1 MWTLSG
7 FSDEIDDDFA
17 TQCEVVTGLGL
28 RYIELRSAWGTNIL
42 DLDADQL
49 ASVQQILA
57 EHGLQVS
64 SIGSPIG
71 KIRITDDFEPHLE
84 RMRHAVEVARLLQA
98 PYIRLFSFFIPE
110 GDDPDDHR
118 DEVIT
123 RMRAIAD
130 VAEQGGVIAVHENE
144 KEIFG
149 DIPRRCLDI
158 VTDGRLPESQAAWD
172 PANFVQ
178 CGVKPFSEGY
188 ATCGRTPS
196 TSRSRTRCSP
206 TPPWCVA
213 GAGDGEVAET
223 IRALRED
230 GFDGFFSLEPHL
242 GTQNALGGFSG
253 ADLWIQAQAAFTD
266 ILRSEGIAY
275 A

>member
-7 FSDEIDDDFA
+7 FSDEIDKDFA

-28 RYIELRSAWGTNIL
+28 KYIEIRSAWGTNIL

-49 ASVQQILA
+49 ADVQRILA

-71 KIRITDDFEPHLE
+71 KIKITDDFGPHLE
-84 RMRHAVEVARLLQA
+84 RMRHAADVARLLQA
-98 PYIRLFSFFIPE
+98 PYLRLFSFFIPE
-110 GDDPDDHR
+110 GEDPDDHR

-130 VAEQGGVIAVHENE
+130 VAEQAGVIAVHENE
-144 KEIFG
+144 KGIFG
-149 DIPRRCLDI
+149 DIPRRCLDL
-158 VTDGRLPESQAAWD
+158 VTTVDSPNLKLAWD
-172 PANFVQ
+172 PANYVQ

-188 ATCGRTPS
+188 AELRPHTVYVQIKDALFADS
-196 TSRSRTRCSP
+196 SVV
-206 TPPWCVA
+206 VA
-213 GAGDGEVAET
+213 GAGDGEVPET
-223 IRALRED
+223 VRALRED

-242 GTQNALGGFSG
+242 ATQDSLGGFSG
-253 ADLWIQAQAAFTD
+253 ADLWIQAHAAFTD

>member
-17 TQCEVVTGLGL
+17 TQCQVVTSLGL
-28 RYIELRSAWGTNIL
+28 KYIELRSAWGTNVL

-49 ASVQQILA
+49 AEVQRLLA

-71 KIRITDDFEPHLE
+71 KIAITDDFAPHLE
-84 RMRHAVEVARLLQA
+84 RMRHAVEVAQLLRA
-98 PYIRLFSFFIPE
+98 PYLRLFSFFIPE

-130 VAEQGGVIAVHENE
+130 VAEQAGIIAVHENE

-158 VTDGRLPESQAAWD
+158 VEAVDSPNLKLAWD
-172 PANFVQ
+172 PANYVQ

-188 ATCGRTPS
+188 AGLRPHTVYIQIKDALFADS
-196 TSRSRTRCSP
+196 SVV
-206 TPPWCVA
+206 VA
-213 GAGDGEVAET
+213 GAGDGEVPET
-223 IRALRED
+223 VRALRED

-242 GTQNALGGFSG
+242 GTQNSLGGFSG
-253 ADLWIQAQAAFTD
+253 ADLWIGAHKAFTD

>member
-7 FSDEIDDDFA
+7 FSDEIDQDFA

-28 RYIELRSAWGTNIL
+28 QYIEIRSAWGTNVL

-49 ASVQQILA
+49 ATVQQLLTQ
-57 EHGLQVS
+57 HGLRVS

-71 KIRITDDFEPHLE
+71 KIAITDDFAPHLE
-84 RMRHAVEVARLLQA
+84 RMRHAAEVARLLEA

-123 RMRAIAD
+123 RMRAIAE
-130 VAEQGGVIAVHENE
+130 VAEEAGVIAVHENE

-158 VTDGRLPESQAAWD
+158 VTTVDSPHLKLAWD
-172 PANFVQ
+172 PANYVQ

-188 ATCGRTPS
+188 ADLRPHTVYIQIKDALFADS
-196 TSRSRTRCSP
+196 SVV
-206 TPPWCVA
+206 VA
-213 GAGDGEVAET
+213 GAGDGEVPET

-253 ADLWIQAQAAFTD
+253 ADLWTQAHAAFTG